1 MKHPPKATK
10 MGSIVLL
17 SAPRAPAP
25 RHSTLWSP
33 HSVCAGQG
41 ASYTYV
47 PATLGLPRECVQ
59 RTTSFAS
66 RCDKTL
72 FVISRP
78 PSCARRPSTRVVRR
92 GSVCAR
98 RDTRLILKFKR
109 WFDPQVDARR
119 VNDLFLSLALRCLN
133 LREIEYPE
141 VWDHATMFHDRA
153 ARDGCTLGVLTWYYH
168 RLATHNTNNR
178 AEPRTLHVWTTTS
191 CRASQIKTTHGVVR
205 SGAPHTDDAVWPRH
219 TS

>member
-1 MKHPPKATK
+1 MIRRNLSGLTKPLSLELGTQNDPSKYETPAKATK
-10 MGSIVLL
+10 MGSFVLL
-17 SAPRAPAP
+17 TAPRPPAP

-119 VNDLFLSLALRCLN
+119 VNDLFLSLALRCLK

-141 VWDHATMFHDRA
+141 VWDRVTMFDDRA
-153 ARDGCTLGVLTWYYH
+153 ARDGCSGGVLT
-168 RLATHNTNNR
+168 
-178 AEPRTLHVWTTTS
+178 
-191 CRASQIKTTHGVVR
+191 
-205 SGAPHTDDAVWPRH
+205 
-219 TS
+219 